1 MSKILAVY
9 EWCANV
15 YEFAN
20 ISNVKR
26 NLPMEGLRGLAV
38 ILVFFVHY
46 HSLFGIRIRPDSFTF
61 ALSTFLWNMGHSGV
75 DLFFVLSGYL
85 IYRAIIRKNIN
96 YGAFIKRRIERIY
109 PTFLSVLAIYL
120 TLSFLLP
127 SENKI
132 PEDTVNAGIYIL
144 QNILLMPGLFD
155 IQPIITVAWS
165 LSYEFFY
172 YLLIPLLVW
181 ALRMRRWSSSFRL
194 SFFIMLLLLYTFFSF
209 FRNTPHFQ
217 LVMFI
222 AGILI
227 YEITT
232 SYSPSL
238 NISPHIDYLALFV
251 LMIAFPLIF
260 VLTDSSGLIAFAVP
274 TYGYSYRVIVLF
286 ASFFLFVIVCFRSR
300 GLLRNIF
307 SWTPLRWL
315 GNMSYSYYLIHGLT
329 LKGINLCIIWFFASN
344 KDSIVVF
351 WIVLPICFSLT
362 LVSSTA
368 LFLLIEKPFS
378 FKAPS

>member
-1 MSKILAVY
+1 
-9 EWCANV
+9 
-15 YEFAN
+15 
-20 ISNVKR
+20 
-26 NLPMEGLRGLAV
+26 
-38 ILVFFVHY
+38 
-46 HSLFGIRIRPDSFTF
+46 
-61 ALSTFLWNMGHSGV
+61 
-75 DLFFVLSGYL
+75 
-85 IYRAIIRKNIN
+85 
-96 YGAFIKRRIERIY
+96 
-109 PTFLSVLAIYL
+109 
-120 TLSFLLP
+120 
-127 SENKI
+127 
-132 PEDTVNAGIYIL
+132 
-144 QNILLMPGLFD
+144 MPGLFD

-181 ALRMRRWSSSFRL
+181 ALRMRHWSSSFRL

-232 SYSPSL
+232 FYSLSL
-238 NISPHIDYLALFV
+238 NISPLVDYLALFV
-251 LMIAFPLIF
+251 LMIAFILTF
-260 VLTDSSGLIAFAVP
+260 VLTDSSGLIAFDASN
-274 TYGYSYRVIVLF
+274 GYAYRVIVLF
-286 ASFFLFVIVCFRSR
+286 VSFFLFVIVCFRSR

-329 LKGINLCIIWFFASN
+329 LKGINLCIIWFLASN

-351 WIVLPICFSLT
+351 WIALPICFSLT

-368 LFLLIEKPFS
+368 LFLLVEKPFS
-378 FKAPS
+378 FNVPSKMNLLQRLWHF